1 LYLLEVQQG
10 GRMTEPK
17 TQTTAPAT
25 AWRTCEVAALFHVQP
40 STVSKWV
47 RNAKLSSEPAPGGGH
62 QIPSRE
68 VLRLYKASK
77 V

>member
-1 LYLLEVQQG
+1 
-10 GRMTEPK
+10 MTEPK
-17 TQTTAPAT
+17 TQLTAHTTAQTT

-47 RNAKLSSEPAPGGGH
+47 RRGKLTSEPAPGGGH

-68 VLRLYKASK
+68 VLRLYRASK
-77 V
+77 A

>member
-1 LYLLEVQQG
+1 LYLLEAQQG
-10 GRMTEPK
+10 DGMAELK
-17 TQTTAPAT
+17 TQTTAHMT

-47 RNAKLSSEPAPGGGH
+47 RNGKLSSEPAPGGGH

-68 VLRLYKASK
+68 VLRLYRASK

>member
-1 LYLLEVQQG
+1 MAEG
-10 GRMTEPK
+10 T
-17 TQTTAPAT
+17 TQAT

-47 RNAKLSSEPAPGGGH
+47 RRGKIRDESAPGGGR

-77 V
+77 P

>member
-17 TQTTAPAT
+17 TQTSAHTT

-47 RNAKLSSEPAPGGGH
+47 RRGKLSSEPAPGGGH

-68 VLRLYKASK
+68 VLRLYRASK
-77 V
+77 P